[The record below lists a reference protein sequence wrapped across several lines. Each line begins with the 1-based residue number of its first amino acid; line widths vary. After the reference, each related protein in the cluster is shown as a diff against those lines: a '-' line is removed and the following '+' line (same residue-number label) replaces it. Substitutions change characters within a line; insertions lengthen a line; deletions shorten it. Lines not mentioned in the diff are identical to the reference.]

1 MNSAKLAILANNLSP
16 KLSRTTGRAGL
27 RFKKQRP
34 HILFGIG
41 LVGSIASTVLACRA
55 TLKLND
61 TMAEIESDF
70 DIARN
75 LGSDRDVTYTYIR
88 SGVKLGRL
96 YGPSVAVG
104 VVSISCLSGAH
115 VDLTR
120 RNASLVAAYTT
131 LQSAFDSYR
140 DRVRDG
146 VGSDRELDLYNG
158 LVESK
163 TDEGDVVK
171 ELKDPNGLSPYARF
185 FDEVSPNWEKNAENN
200 RLFLMC
206 QQNYANELLRA
217 RGHLFLNEVYDMLG
231 IERSSAGQVV
241 GWIINGEGDDYVD
254 FGMYATNN
262 NGFINGWEPRVL
274 LDFNVDGLVFNKI
287 DP

>member
-16 KLSRTTGRAGL
+16 RLARTTGRAGL

-34 HILFGIG
+34 HILFGVG

-104 VVSISCLSGAH
+104 VVSITCLSGAH

-158 LVESK
+158 VVESK

-185 FDEVSPNWEKNAENN
+185 FDEVSPHWEKNAENN

>member
-1 MNSAKLAILANNLSP
+1 MNSAKLVMLANNISP
-16 KLSRTTGRAGL
+16 KLARVMGRTG
-27 RFKKQRP
+27 FHIHKQRP
-34 HILFGIG
+34 NILFGVGI
-41 LVGSIASTVLACRA
+41 VGSVASTVLACRA
-55 TLKLND
+55 TLKLSE

-70 DIARN
+70 DVARN
-75 LGSDRDVTYTYIR
+75 FGSDREVTYTYLR

-131 LQSAFDSYR
+131 LQSAFDNYR